1 MWNGTEEQADNTG
14 AVTLCAMEKS
24 MDDCCN
30 KKETEIVAMKGRHA
44 KILWAVLVIN
54 ALMFVVEIIFG
65 ILSKSTALKAD
76 SLDMLGDSLVYA
88 MTLIVLNKSTRHQA
102 SASLVK
108 GLIMLVFGVGVV
120 IDASMRFSSQTI
132 PSAETMGW
140 VGLLA
145 LAMNTVCFILLWRHR
160 SDNLNMSST
169 WTCSRNDLIAN
180 AGVIAA
186 AGLTA
191 ITLSKWP
198 DVIVGV
204 VIAAIFV
211 TSASSVLKRSFAEM
225 KVLS

>member
-1 MWNGTEEQADNTG
+1 
-14 AVTLCAMEKS
+14 

-30 KKETEIVAMKGRHA
+30 KKGCELEAMKSSHA
-44 KILWAVLVIN
+44 KILWAVLAIN

-88 MTLIVLNKSTRHQA
+88 MTLIVLNKSKRQQA

-108 GLIMLVFGVGVV
+108 GLIMLVFGGGVL
-120 IDASMRFSSQTI
+120 IDAFIRFSSQTI
-132 PSAETMGW
+132 PTAETMGC

-180 AGVIAA
+180 TGVICA

-191 ITLSKWP
+191 MMHSKWP
-198 DVIVGV
+198 DLTVGIL
-204 VIAAIFV
+204 IAVIFV
-211 TSASSVLKRSFAEM
+211 GSAGSVLKRSLSEM
-225 KVLS
+225 HGSAA